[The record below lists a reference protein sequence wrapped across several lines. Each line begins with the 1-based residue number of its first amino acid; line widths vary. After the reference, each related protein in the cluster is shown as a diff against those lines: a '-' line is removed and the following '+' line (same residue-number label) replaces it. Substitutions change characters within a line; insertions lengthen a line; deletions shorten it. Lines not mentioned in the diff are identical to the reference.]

1 MRAQRVGKPLCL
13 IGIFFMKNQ
22 KTKQERLEY
31 IAVIAMQSL
40 IAKSKQSS
48 AYIDKHHIGSI
59 CFEAIMFAE
68 EMIKQI
74 DNGQI

>member
-1 MRAQRVGKPLCL
+1 
-13 IGIFFMKNQ
+13 MKNT

-48 AYIDKHHIGSI
+48 GYIDKINIGNI

>member
-1 MRAQRVGKPLCL
+1 
-13 IGIFFMKNQ
+13 MKNQ
-22 KTKQERLEY
+22 KTKNERLDY
-31 IAVIAMQSL
+31 FAGLAMQSL
-40 IAKSKQSS
+40 IAKNKQGSG
-48 AYIDKHHIGSI
+48 YIDKVNIGYI

>member
-1 MRAQRVGKPLCL
+1 M
-13 IGIFFMKNQ
+13 GIFIMKNQ

-40 IAKSKQSS
+40 IAKSQKSS
-48 AYIDKHHIGSI
+48 GYIDKYHIGSI

-74 DNGQI
+74 DNGKI

>member
-1 MRAQRVGKPLCL
+1 M
-13 IGIFFMKNQ
+13 GIFIMKNQ
-22 KTKQERLEY
+22 KTKKERLEY
-31 IAVIAMQSL
+31 FAVIAMQSL

-48 AYIDKHHIGSI
+48 AYIDKHHIGNI

>member
-1 MRAQRVGKPLCL
+1 VGKPLCL

-48 AYIDKHHIGSI
+48 GHSDKHHIGSI
-59 CFEAIMFAE
+59 CFEAIVFAK